1 MGKKMIRRKK
11 LGAKRTLTAAV
22 SMLAAFLSLSAQAN
36 TATASAP
43 LKKVTVCIFDP
54 LGTNGPAYANTR
66 EYMLEARRWG
76 LDATLKAYPDER
88 VVAEDLKA
96 GQCDGVAITTLRAR
110 QFNKF
115 IGTLDAIGGV
125 PDNDHLKMVLNSLIK
140 PQMAPLMVSGDY
152 EVAGIAPLG
161 AAYVMVND
169 RKINSVESAAGK
181 RVAVFDW
188 DKSQAKLVQQLGAQ
202 PVAADITN
210 FASKFNNGQVDIIAA
225 PAVAFK
231 PLELYRGLGTKGAI
245 YRFPIA
251 MITGV
256 FLIRHDRFPPGVGQQ
271 FREAINAKMNVAL
284 DLIQREEAAIEKKYW
299 MDLSPVDKERYVRMM
314 RESRIQI
321 RQDNLYD
328 ARMLKL
334 LKRVRCQITPKLAE
348 CSLGDE

>member
-1 MGKKMIRRKK
+1 MKKSRHLLSL
-11 LGAKRTLTAAV
+11 LGASLLGLSTLFSSAA
-22 SMLAAFLSLSAQAN
+22 LAQ
-36 TATASAP
+36 TATGA
-43 LKKVTVCIFDP
+43 LKKVTICIFDP

-76 LDATLKAYPDER
+76 LDAVLKAYPDER
-88 VVAEDLKA
+88 VVAEELKA
-96 GQCDGVAITTLRAR
+96 GQCDGIAITTLRAR

-115 IGTLDAIGGV
+115 VGTLDAVGGV
-125 PDNDHLKMVLNSLIK
+125 PDDNHLRMVLSSLIQ
-140 PQMAPLMVSGDY
+140 PTMAPLMVNGDY
-152 EVAGIAPLG
+152 EVAGIVPLG

-169 RKINSVESAAGK
+169 RKINSVETAAGK

-202 PVAADITN
+202 PVASDITN
-210 FASKFNNGQVDIIAA
+210 FSSKFNNGQVDIIAA

-245 YRFPIA
+245 YRFPLA

-256 FLIRHDRFPPGVGQQ
+256 FLIRHDRFPPGIGQQ
-271 FREAINAKMNVAL
+271 FREIINTKLNVAFE
-284 DLIQREEAAIEKKYW
+284 LIARSEKEIEEKYW
-299 MDLSPVDKERYVRMM
+299 MDLSAADKERYVRMM
-314 RESRIQI
+314 REARIQI
-321 RQDNLYD
+321 RQDGMYD

-334 LKRVRCQITPKLAE
+334 LKRVRCKVAPSLGE